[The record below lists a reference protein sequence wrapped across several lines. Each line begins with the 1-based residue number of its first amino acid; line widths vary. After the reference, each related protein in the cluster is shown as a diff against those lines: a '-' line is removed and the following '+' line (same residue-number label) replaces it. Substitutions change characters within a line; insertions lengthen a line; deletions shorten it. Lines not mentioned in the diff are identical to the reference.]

1 MATATSTE
9 TFGSAATIG
18 LDDVRI
24 ARGALKTE
32 IKVDTTEIRAAKRNL
47 RELQQAEGKTG
58 GSQTDQERLQI
69 LREGKGSASVM
80 SHLYQQRQTARARL
94 ALYAFL
100 RGRTWAQFEPNHAEE
115 CKISLRIFGLW
126 KKLAAVYPGLE
137 APETLRAVCPAK
149 WFEVN
154 A

>member
-1 MATATSTE
+1 MATAISTE
-9 TFGSAATIG
+9 TFVTSTPLV

-32 IKVDTTEIRAAKRNL
+32 IKADATEIRAAKRAL
-47 RELQQAEGKTG
+47 RELQQAE
-58 GSQTDQERLQI
+58 S
-69 LREGKGSASVM
+69 KGSASAM
-80 SHLYQQRQTARARL
+80 GALHQQRQNARARL

-115 CKISLRIFGLW
+115 CKINLRIFSLW
-126 KKLAAVYPGLE
+126 KKLSKTYPGLE
-137 APETLRAVCPAK
+137 APEALRAVCPAK
-149 WFEVN
+149 WFEVK